1 MSNIFTMCFVENNDQ
16 ILLQK
21 RVKMPFKGL
30 WNAPGGK
37 VEAYESPIEAC
48 KREIQ
53 EETGLDIDN
62 VNFRGIITVTFK
74 NQKRSDALMLFHVK
88 EFSGSLSSS
97 DEGEIAWVETEKIY
111 MYDKTPESFTY
122 LLPYILET
130 DNMLTGK
137 MVYNKRKLEIFDVC
151 L

>member
-16 ILLQK
+16 LLLQK
-21 RVKMPFKGL
+21 RVKKPFKGL

-53 EETGLDIDN
+53 EETGLEIDN
-62 VNFRGIITVTFK
+62 VSFRGIITVT
-74 NQKRSDALMLFHVK
+74 NEYQKSSDVLMLFHAK
-88 EFSGSLSSS
+88 EFSGNLSES

-111 MYDKTPESFTY
+111 SYDNTPESFTC

-130 DNMLTGK
+130 SSTLTGK
-137 MVYNKRKLEIFDVC
+137 MIYRKRRLEIFDINV
-151 L
+151 